1 MKNKESLIRLNKFI
15 ANSGITSRRKSDDLI
30 QKGIVKVNGV
40 VVSDLGAK
48 VSQRDT
54 VTING
59 SPINIKQK
67 KIFILLNKP
76 NDYITTTSDEK
87 KRKTVMDLVRADE
100 RVYPIGRLDRKTTGV
115 LLFTNDGEVANRLM
129 HPKYQIEKEYKVE
142 LDKNI
147 NDIQLKKLVKGIE
160 LADGVAKAREVYTG
174 KTKKEVFVTIHEGRN
189 HLVRR
194 MIEELGFE
202 VIHLDRVRYGFL
214 TKVGLKRGETRNLKS
229 SEILRLKE
237 LINLI

>member
-1 MKNKESLIRLNKFI
+1 MKNKEGLIRLNKFI
-15 ANSGITSRRKSDDLI
+15 AGSGITSRRKSDDLI
-30 QKGIVKVNGV
+30 TQGIVKVNGV
-40 VVSDLGAK
+40 VVSDLGTK
-48 VSQRDT
+48 ISPTDT

-59 SPINIKQK
+59 SPVNMKEK

-87 KRKTVMDLVRADE
+87 KRKTVMEFVKIHE
-100 RVYPIGRLDRKTTGV
+100 RVYPVGRLDRKTTGV

-147 NDIQLKKLVKGIE
+147 TDIQMKKLVKGIE
-160 LADGVAKAREVYTG
+160 LADGLAKAGEVYTG
-174 KTKKEVFVTIHEGRN
+174 KTKKEVFITIHEGRN

-194 MIEELGFE
+194 MVESLGFE
-202 VIHLDRVRYGFL
+202 VMHLDRVRYGFL
-214 TKVGLKRGETRNLKS
+214 TKAGLKRGETRNLKS
-229 SEILRLKE
+229 SEILQLKE
-237 LINLI
+237 LINLT

>member
-1 MKNKESLIRLNKFI
+1 MKEKEGLIRLNKFI

-30 QKGIVKVNGV
+30 TQGIVKVNGV

-48 VSQRDT
+48 ISPKDS

-59 SPINIKQK
+59 SPVNIKEK

-87 KRKTVMDLVRADE
+87 KRKTVMDLVKTHE
-100 RVYPIGRLDRKTTGV
+100 RVYPVGRLDRKTTGV

-129 HPKYQIEKEYKVE
+129 HPKYQIEKEYKAE

-147 NDIQLKKLVKGIE
+147 NDVQLKKIVKGIE
-160 LADGVAKAREVYTG
+160 LTDGLAKASEVYIG
-174 KTKKEVFVTIHEGRN
+174 KTKKEVFITIHEGRN

-194 MIEELGFE
+194 MIESLGFE

-214 TKVGLKRGETRNLKS
+214 TKDGLKRGESRNLKS
-229 SEILRLKE
+229 SEILQLKE
-237 LINLI
+237 LINLT